1 MRRAFWIFAVVFIL
15 PIGVSSAR
23 AGTFTP
29 TFSPASASA
38 VDVSFPSP
46 NIFEHWDIVS
56 DLVIMGSGD
65 LPNDTYTWNNSILPD
80 GVIPQLA
87 DYSLSITDV
96 TTGDTGVANGM
107 VGIGDPLF
115 MGFSESGT
123 LTFSPSGGAT
133 PAVPEPST
141 WAMLILGFAGIGFM
155 AYRRKSK
162 PALMAA

>member
-23 AGTFTP
+23 ADTFTP

-38 VDVSFPSP
+38 GDVSFPSP
-46 NIFEHWDIVS
+46 SIFETWDIVS
-56 DLVIMGSGD
+56 DFVSMGSGD
-65 LPNDTYTWNNSILPD
+65 LPNDMYTWSNSILPD
-80 GVIPQLA
+80 GVMPQLA

-141 WAMLILGFAGIGFM
+141 WAMMLIGFAGLGWL
-155 AYRRKSK
+155 ARLRRRKLT
-162 PALMAA
+162 PV

>member
-23 AGTFTP
+23 ADTFTP

-38 VDVSFPSP
+38 GDVSFPSP
-46 NIFEHWDIVS
+46 SIFETWDIVS
-56 DLVIMGSGD
+56 DFVSMGSGD
-65 LPNDTYTWNNSILPD
+65 LPNDMYTWSNSILQD
-80 GVIPQLA
+80 GITPELA

-96 TTGDTGVANGM
+96 TTGDTGVASGM

-115 MGFSESGT
+115 MGFSEGGT
-123 LTFSPSGGAT
+123 LTFSPSGGTT

-141 WAMLILGFAGIGFM
+141 WALMLLGFAGISFM
-155 AYRRKSK
+155 AYRQKAK
-162 PALMAA
+162 PTLMAT